1 MPAVP
6 VSLERELPAPAPL
19 RAAAA
24 PLPAAPVRAVP
35 PLPLS
40 VSLVTDLK
48 GLAGLAAGYQELRA
62 VTGNRLPFALHDWH
76 LAWCRH
82 FLNYHPHIEDEP
94 RFCVLHEAMGGCVA
108 ILPFIQSR
116 RRFGPLRITS
126 LNMLG
131 ADPAITEIPTPLV
144 APGYGALAV
153 RAARDLFSCH
163 GDWDWIH
170 WSGLN
175 EELRG
180 ALSGGP
186 HQSWREPVSDFVL
199 DLPPTWEEFRSGL
212 KRNIR
217 ESLRHCYNSLRR
229 AGHRLELQVIAD
241 PAGIALGLDR
251 FLELHRM
258 RAELRNTVV
267 HPDRFAAKV
276 SRDFLYEVCE
286 RLAQQGVTRLFAL
299 RVGGEIVAMRI
310 GFVVDDS
317 LYLYYSGYEPR
328 WARYSVMTTTMAE
341 AIKYAIAAG
350 LTSVNLSPSR
360 DLAKTRWG
368 PRQVDYAS
376 VDETRERLHSRLAYR
391 AYRKARDSATPL
403 WLRRLTTGRV
413 WQ

>member
-6 VSLERELPAPAPL
+6 VSREGAVPVPAPL
-19 RAAAA
+19 RALASLV
-24 PLPAAPVRAVP
+24 PTAV
-35 PLPLS
+35 S
-40 VSLVTDLK
+40 VSQVTDLK
-48 GLAGLAAGYQELRA
+48 GLAGLAADYRELRA
-62 VTGNRLPFALHDWH
+62 VAGNRLPFALHDWH
-76 LAWCRH
+76 LTWCRH

-94 RFCVLHEAMGGCVA
+94 RFCVLHDAAGRCVA

-116 RRFGPLRITS
+116 RRFGPLGVTS

-144 APGYGALAV
+144 APGYGTLAV
-153 RAARDLFSCH
+153 HAARNLFSCH
-163 GDWDWIH
+163 GEWDWIH

-175 EELRG
+175 DELVL
-180 ALSGGP
+180 ALTGGLRL
-186 HQSWREPVSDFVL
+186 SFREPLSDFVL
-199 DLPPTWEEFRSGL
+199 DLPPTWEEFRSLL

-229 AGHRLELQVIAD
+229 EGHRFELQVIAD
-241 PAGIALGLDR
+241 PAGIEPGLNR

-258 RAELRNTVV
+258 RAGLRNTVI
-267 HPDRFAAKV
+267 HPDRFATQV
-276 SRDFLYEVCE
+276 SRDFLYEVCD
-286 RLAQQGVTRLFAL
+286 RLARQGVTRLFAL
-299 RVGGEIVAMRI
+299 RIGGEIVAMRI

-317 LYLYYSGYEPR
+317 LYLYYSGYDPR
-328 WARYSVMTTTMAE
+328 WAPYGVMTTTMAE

-350 LTSVNLSPSR
+350 LTSVGLSPTR

-376 VDETRERLHSRLAYR
+376 VYEIRDRLRSRCAYA
-391 AYRKARDSATPL
+391 AYLKARGSETPA
-403 WLRRLTTGRV
+403 WLRRLTIGRV

>member
-6 VSLERELPAPAPL
+6 VSREGTVPVPAPL
-19 RAAAA
+19 RALASLV
-24 PLPAAPVRAVP
+24 PTAV
-35 PLPLS
+35 S
-40 VSLVTDLK
+40 VSQVTDLK
-48 GLAGLAAGYQELRA
+48 GLAGLAADYRELRA
-62 VTGNRLPFALHDWH
+62 VAGNRLPFALHDWH
-76 LAWCRH
+76 LTWCRH

-94 RFCVLHEAMGGCVA
+94 RFCVLHDAAGRCVA

-116 RRFGPLRITS
+116 RRFGPLGVTS

-144 APGYGALAV
+144 APGYGTLAV
-153 RAARDLFSCH
+153 HAARNLFSCH
-163 GDWDWIH
+163 GEWDWIH

-175 EELRG
+175 DELVL
-180 ALSGGP
+180 ALTGGLRL
-186 HQSWREPVSDFVL
+186 SFREPLSDFVL
-199 DLPPTWEEFRSGL
+199 DLPPTWEEFRSLL

-229 AGHRLELQVIAD
+229 EGHRFELQVIAD
-241 PAGIALGLDR
+241 PAGIEPGLNR

-258 RAELRNTVV
+258 RAGLRNTVI
-267 HPDRFAAKV
+267 HPDRFATQV
-276 SRDFLYEVCE
+276 SRDFLYEVCD
-286 RLAQQGVTRLFAL
+286 RLARQGVTRLFAL
-299 RVGGEIVAMRI
+299 RIGGEIVAMRI

-317 LYLYYSGYEPR
+317 LYLYYSGYDPR
-328 WARYSVMTTTMAE
+328 WAPYGVMTTTMAE

-350 LTSVNLSPSR
+350 LTSVGLSPTR

-376 VDETRERLHSRLAYR
+376 VYEIRDRLRSRCAYA
-391 AYRKARDSATPL
+391 AYLKARGSETPA
-403 WLRRLTTGRV
+403 WLRRLTIGRV